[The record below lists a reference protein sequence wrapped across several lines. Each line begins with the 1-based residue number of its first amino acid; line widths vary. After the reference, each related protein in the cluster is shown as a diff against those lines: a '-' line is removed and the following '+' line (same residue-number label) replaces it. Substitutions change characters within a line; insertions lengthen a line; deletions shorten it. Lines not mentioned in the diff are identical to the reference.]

1 MLKLKFYVGHNV
13 KVIIII
19 YKWLLAIKPTS
30 QGLLC
35 HAWVGNV
42 TNKQLRRSSNRSLI
56 YLALI
61 SLILWCFP
69 YMFCD
74 ATVAATQFITYQS
87 LTNLSARRLASP
99 WAFLPS
105 KFTFS
110 LDRCFSMLIVRRG
123 AEEHLD
129 SAFSYFC
136 RCNFCLIS
144 YTFGARLFHACM
156 AWKGSFFS
164 GRAWRVTR
172 C

>member
-19 YKWLLAIKPTS
+19 YKWLLALKPTAR
-30 QGLLC
+30 GLLC

-42 TNKQLRRSSNRSLI
+42 TNKQLKRSSNRSLI

-74 ATVAATQFITYQS
+74 ASVAAIQFITHQS
-87 LTNLSARRLASP
+87 LTNLPARRLASP
-99 WAFLPS
+99 WAFLS
-105 KFTFS
+105 CKFTFS
-110 LDRCFSMLIVRRG
+110 LGRCFSMLIVRRG
-123 AEEHLD
+123 MEEHPD
-129 SAFSYFC
+129 SAFLYFC

-144 YTFGARLFHACM
+144 YTFWCTSFSCM
-156 AWKGSFFS
+156 YGLERFLCFVEEPE
-164 GRAWRVTR
+164 G
-172 C
+172 